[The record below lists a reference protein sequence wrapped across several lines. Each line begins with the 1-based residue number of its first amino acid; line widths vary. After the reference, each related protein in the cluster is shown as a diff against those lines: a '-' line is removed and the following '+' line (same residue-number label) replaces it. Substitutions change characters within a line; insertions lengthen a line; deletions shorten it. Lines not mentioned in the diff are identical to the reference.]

1 MKMGSR
7 MMLIMA
13 PAPWVY
19 MERMLCPVPCS
30 SRSSII
36 WPKAP
41 AEQPMT
47 IMRYWLP
54 IRTISSTS
62 VWLRKKKSERVSP
75 STAHTAK
82 PTSARNRPFM
92 ATASARCCCLAPS
105 ARPMRA
111 LTPTAVP
118 AASEIIRFCA
128 GNASDTAVSD
138 ASLTQETNTLS
149 TML

>member
-1 MKMGSR
+1 MQAQIWPITVATAAPATPMSNTKMKMGSR

-54 IRTISSTS
+54 IWTISSTS

-92 ATASARCCCLAPS
+92 ATASAP
-105 ARPMRA
+105 
-111 LTPTAVP
+111 
-118 AASEIIRFCA
+118 
-128 GNASDTAVSD
+128 
-138 ASLTQETNTLS
+138 
-149 TML
+149 